1 MAPVSFQLVM
11 RSGPNPG
18 KVFPLSKS
26 EIFIGRDINNEIVIS
41 DAEIS
46 RKHARLMLQGG
57 GYVLEDLGS
66 TNGCF
71 VNGQRLMG
79 PHQMR
84 PGELM
89 MLGENVG
96 LSYEAVAVDPNAT
109 VIGSALAGPTPF
121 VQPREAPPPANQP
134 YAPPATQVESFAEP
148 SEFEQPVIP
157 QVEAPY
163 QASAPQSSAKK
174 WILAGCGCLVVLLCL
189 AVVVGIILIY
199 YQQTNP
205 SAQVIESLICLGP
218 LKPITNAIL
227 SALGTSYYCPP

>member
-18 KVFPLSKS
+18 KVFQLNKS
-26 EIFIGRDINNEIVIS
+26 EIYIGRDINNDIVIS

-66 TNGCF
+66 TNGSF

-79 PHQMR
+79 PHQMH

-96 LSYEAVAVDPNAT
+96 LSYEAVAADPNAT
-109 VIGSALAGPTPF
+109 VVSSAQVGPTPF
-121 VQPREAPPPANQP
+121 VQPREAQASANQP
-134 YAPPATQVESFAEP
+134 YGTPATQVESFAEP
-148 SEFEQPVIP
+148 SEFEQPGMP

-163 QASAPQSSAKK
+163 PAQPAQSGAKK
-174 WILAGCGCLVVLLCL
+174 WLLAGCGCLVVLFCL
-189 AVVVGIILIY
+189 VVVGIPLIY
-199 YQQTNP
+199 LVAPQ
-205 SAQVIESLICLGP
+205 AFEGVICAGP
-218 LKPITNAIL
+218 LKSITNAIL
-227 SALGTSYYCPP
+227 SILGTAYYCP